1 MLRAAIAEIIRD
13 HFGSW
18 NSYKFIMIQL
28 RLSLQS
34 FKPIQINSIQF
45 NSIPTHHSIK
55 MTYVKDSPAGFT
67 NAIERVA
74 IVGVRKPAPNSSP
87 QPKNIAE

>member
-1 MLRAAIAEIIRD
+1 
-13 HFGSW
+13 
-18 NSYKFIMIQL
+18 
-28 RLSLQS
+28 
-34 FKPIQINSIQF
+34 
-45 NSIPTHHSIK
+45 